1 MGRGHEGSFAIVL
14 GQHILPLTSNGEM
27 SNHTPALTPTTH
39 GKQSQRVT
47 RGQKHQHSLAFII
60 HCPRYPCPA
69 PGALRLPCPSIAD
82 GRPIHR
88 PVASRGDDAL
98 TAAGP
103 CDATAEIS
111 SQAASAVLRLPWIPA
126 SASRGAPDDPCP
138 AGGPTFGTHHL
149 RCIMNLPS
157 RRAAGLS
164 QGGGPAAF
172 RTAIRATSQTASCP
186 VCDARRGG
194 KQVRARCGTHVW
206 IRKGLLGQG
215 RQSLTAHALHWC

>member
-1 MGRGHEGSFAIVL
+1 MGRGHDGSFAIVL
-14 GQHILPLTSNGEM
+14 GQHILPLTSNGEI

-164 QGGGPAAF
+164 QGGVPRPSGLPSARLRRRHHAPSAMPDAAGS
-172 RTAIRATSQTASCP
+172 RSERAAG
-186 VCDARRGG
+186 RM
-194 KQVRARCGTHVW
+194 CGS
-206 IRKGLLGQG
+206 G
-215 RQSLTAHALHWC
+215 RVSLAKEGNH